1 MGRIRW
7 ILFLFAASTSL
18 GHGTGFQGS
27 LAGIVMGWSEGRA
40 ASSTPT
46 AVRSQ
51 GDGLCNLNASPSDF
65 ANQVSAASAGQVIC
79 LASGNYGTWNGV
91 NKAVVIIAAADATPN
106 MRVNFNSS
114 VGGFVLDGING
125 MGGKSVNAKN
135 FTIRNSVFADTI
147 DIEVTDGNILLDRN
161 THDWHAVY
169 AKGSYNAKVRVQN
182 DTAAFSGVTVQNSSF
197 RNGDLDGI
205 HLGAGINI
213 LNNIFDNLCDVGTNH
228 TDNIQFE
235 GGTGGRI
242 AGNYVHASLDCE
254 TQGIASYDGGTVGV
268 IIEDNVID
276 ISRKYGIE
284 FYADKNSIIRHNT
297 VVYRA
302 SGCAGGE
309 CGYID
314 LNRKS
319 ASPVG
324 VGTQVYDNIAIVSF
338 GNGSTG
344 TSTNNMFYRGVAR
357 SNFTGRP
364 IYVGGALPTSYAG
377 FKLAPGSPGKGR
389 ASDGTDVGA
398 RIP

>member
-1 MGRIRW
+1 MGRLGW
-7 ILFLFAASTSL
+7 MLCVLAASTNIEY
-18 GHGTGFQGS
+18 GTGFRGS
-27 LAGIVMGWSEGRA
+27 LAAIVMGLSPGHA

-46 AVRSQ
+46 AVPSP
-51 GDGLCNLNASPSDF
+51 GDGPCNLNATPSSF
-65 ANQVSAASAGQVIC
+65 ASQVSAASAGQVIC

-91 NKAVVIIAAADATPN
+91 KKAVVIKAATDATPN

-114 VGGFVLDGING
+114 VGGFVLDGMNG

-135 FTIRNSVFADTI
+135 FTIRNSVFSDTI
-147 DIEVTDGNILLDRN
+147 DIEVTDGDILLDRN

-182 DTAAFSGVTVQNSSF
+182 DTAAFSGVTVQNSTF

-242 AGNYVHASLDCE
+242 AGNYVYASLSCE
-254 TQGIASYDGGTVGV
+254 TQGIASFDGGTVGV

-297 VVYRA
+297 VLYRA

-314 LNRKS
+314 INRKP
-319 ASPVG
+319 ANPAG

-344 TSTNNMFYRGVAR
+344 ISTNNMFYKAATG

-364 IYVGGALPTSYAG
+364 VYVGGASPTSYAG
-377 FKLAPGSPGKGR
+377 FKLAPRSPGKGR